1 MELETRL
8 VFIDTSAYENKNYQ
22 FGQHILGRLQELIE
36 QEKIHLL
43 VTDVTKSEI
52 ESHLKKKSVEAASK
66 IKHITKDAMFL
77 RNASELDCYGIFTKV
92 SGDEIYDL
100 VHKKF
105 LEFLEGR
112 CVEII
117 SVSSV
122 DPNVVFNAYFLK

>member
-52 ESHLKKKSVEAASK
+52 ESHLKKKSVEAA
-66 IKHITKDAMFL
+66 
-77 RNASELDCYGIFTKV
+77 
-92 SGDEIYDL
+92 
-100 VHKKF
+100 
-105 LEFLEGR
+105 
-112 CVEII
+112 
-117 SVSSV
+117 
-122 DPNVVFNAYFLK
+122 